1 MDELSVDSELSEAE
15 TATADEV
22 KERINSKIKKIY
34 GVTPEGEYFPYVR
47 LLCVS
52 RVREVL
58 EKQRNPDT
66 AEEEPYC

>member
-52 RVREVL
+52 RV
-58 EKQRNPDT
+58 
-66 AEEEPYC
+66 